1 MKRILVI
8 DDEPEVVR
16 AVLDEVLEAYPLIY
30 AASGKEGLDRLSD
43 DVGLVLLDINMPPT
57 VGTDRDREGLAVMAE
72 ITRRLPGLPVVM
84 FTSYAEVSLAL
95 EAGRLG
101 AYDYLVKM
109 PDPER
114 LLSVVKQALSVKGYA
129 GETAGERS
137 GFGALVGSSP
147 RMQQLYG
154 QIEKVARTELPVL
167 LLGPTGCGKDLVGRE
182 IHGASR
188 RADGPFRAVN
198 VGAVPKELF
207 ESALFGHVKGSFTG
221 ATQDR
226 VGEFEAASGGTL
238 FLDEVGTLLP
248 EVQMKLLRAL
258 EEKGITR
265 VGESAARPVDTRV
278 IAATNTNLLKEVR
291 EGRFR
296 EDLYYRLR
304 VATIMVPAL
313 GDRRED
319 ISVLARHFLART
331 VAEQHLPERSLSAAA
346 MERLTAYSWPG
357 NVRELEHAI
366 ERAAVFAEKPE
377 VGADDLDL
385 DGEAAVITVHDLEG
399 LYEDQKAGRTEVH
412 TPREFKTRFG
422 EDALRYV
429 LRRGIEELHDQARV
443 GVALGFLN
451 REPTDSERNTF
462 RQWFRRVGLT
472 SRDVLQ

>member
-16 AVLDEVLEAYPLIY
+16 AVLDEVLEAYPLVY
-30 AASGKEGLDRLSD
+30 AASGREGLDRLSD

-182 IHGASR
+182 IHGVSQ

-198 VGAVPKELF
+198 VGAVPKELI

-226 VGEFEAASGGTL
+226 VGEF
-238 FLDEVGTLLP
+238 
-248 EVQMKLLRAL
+248 
-258 EEKGITR
+258 
-265 VGESAARPVDTRV
+265 
-278 IAATNTNLLKEVR
+278 
-291 EGRFR
+291 
-296 EDLYYRLR
+296 
-304 VATIMVPAL
+304 
-313 GDRRED
+313 
-319 ISVLARHFLART
+319 
-331 VAEQHLPERSLSAAA
+331 
-346 MERLTAYSWPG
+346 
-357 NVRELEHAI
+357 
-366 ERAAVFAEKPE
+366 
-377 VGADDLDL
+377 
-385 DGEAAVITVHDLEG
+385 
-399 LYEDQKAGRTEVH
+399 
-412 TPREFKTRFG
+412 
-422 EDALRYV
+422 
-429 LRRGIEELHDQARV
+429 
-443 GVALGFLN
+443 
-451 REPTDSERNTF
+451 
-462 RQWFRRVGLT
+462 
-472 SRDVLQ
+472 